1 MQTTRIIL
9 QTPAMQI
16 MRTMQTTLPARAVP
30 KTVSPKTV
38 LRILLK
44 TKWMTANTKAVKEAR
59 QKLRLLCV
67 VPPDSSLHII
77 Q

>member
-38 LRILLK
+38 LKTLLK
-44 TKWMTANTKAVKEAR
+44 MRWMTVSIKKEKEAQR
-59 QKLRLLCV
+59 RLRLFLRIH
-67 VPPDSSLHII
+67 PAFPLHII